1 MSMRRQAPFRG
12 QLRNDYQSL
21 LSQDWMSRHESLH
34 VLKLTRFRAYWAL
47 LNRFSPD
54 EAKGGLCTS
63 RKADPHE
70 VIVLKDRKVC
80 KKKDVKIPVQKKD
93 VKIPVQTKKICTKAK
108 AKRSKQTKLCKAF
121 GFRCGACRCRG
132 H

>member
-1 MSMRRQAPFRG
+1 
-12 QLRNDYQSL
+12 
-21 LSQDWMSRHESLH
+21 MSRHESLH
-34 VLKLTRFRAYWAL
+34 VLKLTNFRAYWAL
-47 LNRFSPD
+47 LNRFSLD

-80 KKKDVKIPVQKKD
+80 KKKD

-121 GFRCGACRCRG
+121 GFRCGACRCSG